1 MGFLAYTFR
10 RLIEMVPV
18 LIGITLAAFLLLRV
32 MPGDPATLILGT
44 RGDEKDIAALQAQ
57 LGLDRPLWEQYFRF
71 VLDVVRGS
79 FGQSIAYGRPVA
91 ELILQRLPASLWLVA
106 YSTVLAIVMAV
117 PAAILAALRRGG
129 AVDLMLRGL
138 LVFALATPSFWL
150 GILLILALGLKLGLF
165 PVSGYGEG
173 FGSHLWHLFL
183 PSLVI
188 ALTTAAIV
196 MRNLRSSLLAVLN
209 ADFID
214 SARAKGLSSRRVLL
228 RHVLPNALISA
239 VSVLGVHTSW
249 IIGGTVVIEAVFGV
263 PGLGNLLIA
272 SIFGRDYPLVQGLT
286 VAFAILVV
294 LVNLATDLAYAAIDP
309 RVSLD

>member
-173 FGSHLWHLFL
+173 VASHLWHLFL

>member
-1 MGFLAYTFR
+1 MGFFAYTLR
-10 RLIEMVPV
+10 RLIELVPV
-18 LIGITLAAFLLLRV
+18 LLGVTLAAFLLLRV

-57 LGLDRPLWEQYFRF
+57 LGLDRPLWEQYLRF
-71 VLDVVRGS
+71 VRDVATGS

-91 ELILQRLPASLWLVA
+91 GLIWERLPASLWLVA
-106 YSTVLAIVMAV
+106 YSTILAVLMAV
-117 PAAILAALRRGG
+117 PAAVVAALRRGG
-129 AVDLMLRGL
+129 PVDLALRGL

-150 GILLILALGLKLGLF
+150 GILLILALSLKFGLF

-173 FGSHLWHLFL
+173 LAGRLWHLFL

-196 MRNLRSSLLAVLN
+196 MRNLRSSILAVLN

-263 PGLGNLLIA
+263 PGLGNLLIS

-286 VAFAILVV
+286 VAFALLVV
-294 LVNLATDLAYAAIDP
+294 LINLATDLAYAAIDP